1 MNLICPYCKED
12 QILIKSLNYGETSW
26 EDEYGC
32 YWKRVADATDEE
44 LEKAIISRD
53 YCFKCCTCGSLLQHS
68 YCNHEIVRK
77 IEAAKRKLRA
87 SIKLAETKKNNP
99 TLFKE

>member
-1 MNLICPYCKED
+1 MNLTCPYCKED
-12 QILIKSLNYGETSW
+12 QILIKSLNYGDISW

-32 YWKRVADATDEE
+32 YWKRVSDANQKE

-53 YCFKCCTCGSLLQHS
+53 YCFKCCTCGSILQHS

-77 IEAAKRKLRA
+77 IEEDKRMARAARKLSGIR
-87 SIKLAETKKNNP
+87 
-99 TLFKE
+99 KE